1 MWLVQRTISTPSTH
15 WAHHALTNADGI
27 GHYKGNFGNM
37 LFLWDVLFGTAH
49 ITQQYPAKVGL
60 QDDQIYGKERW
71 FHEMFYPLLQSKRE
85 HSALRAGGRAFA
97 EAETTADVGGLS
109 QPVKVA

>member
-37 LFLWDVLFGTAH
+37 LFVWDMLFGSAH
-49 ITQQYPAKVGL
+49 ITQKYPAQVGL
-60 QDDQIYGKERW
+60 QDDQLCGRSVGSTKCSTRCCS
-71 FHEMFYPLLQSKRE
+71 P
-85 HSALRAGGRAFA
+85 SATTRRCVLAGGPSPRRKLPPTPAC
-97 EAETTADVGGLS
+97 GLS
-109 QPVKVA
+109 A